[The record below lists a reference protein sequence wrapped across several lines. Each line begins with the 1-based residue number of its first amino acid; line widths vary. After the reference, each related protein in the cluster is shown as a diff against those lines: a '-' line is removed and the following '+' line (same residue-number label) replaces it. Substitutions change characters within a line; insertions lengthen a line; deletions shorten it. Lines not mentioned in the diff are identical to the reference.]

1 MLKRI
6 RPGKLG
12 CPIPLQRNLHVRR
25 KINPF
30 PFVPARPHTVAVM
43 VPSVTDNPFAVL
55 TLIAA
60 PAVFPNESS
69 VLALGTGN
77 RLARVVDRTRH
88 LAKEFHEV
96 NPDAATKDMWVRH
109 MGRLENRG
117 ALLVRA
123 MSFFYGSIGAFAAAS
138 LVSILGAS
146 LISTQYKFPFEAI
159 VAISFIAGTVGF
171 VGLVVGCL
179 FLVNETR
186 LALRSIYEEAE
197 LARSWLK

>member
-1 MLKRI
+1 VSNPASREFE
-6 RPGKLG
+6 
-12 CPIPLQRNLHVRR
+12 CEEN
-25 KINPF
+25 KIKHF
-30 PFVPARPHTVAVM
+30 PFVPARQHTAAVM
-43 VPSVTDNPFAVL
+43 ITSVTDNPFAIL

-60 PAVFPNESS
+60 PAVFTNASS

-96 NPDAATKDMWVRH
+96 KPDAATKEMWVRH
-109 MGRLENRG
+109 MGRLEKRG
-117 ALLVRA
+117 SLLVRA

-146 LISTQYKFPFEAI
+146 LISTEYKLPFEAI
-159 VAISFIAGTVGF
+159 VAISFVAGTVGF
-171 VGLVVGCL
+171 AGLVVGCL